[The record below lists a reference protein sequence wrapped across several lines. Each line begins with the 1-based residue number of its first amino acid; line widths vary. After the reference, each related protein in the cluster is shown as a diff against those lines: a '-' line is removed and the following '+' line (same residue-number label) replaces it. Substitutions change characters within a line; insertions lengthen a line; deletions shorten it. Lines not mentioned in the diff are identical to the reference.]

1 MNWLPRDGLIVWKVD
16 ILKVGFSCC
25 VESGFCCCC
34 CSVKVMV
41 VVVVVV
47 VEGAIWKLVREI
59 FVGLRV
65 SPENMYLPIYQ
76 WQGVGGDCSRR
87 LLGQG

>member
-1 MNWLPRDGLIVWKVD
+1 MNWLSRDGVIVWKVD
-16 ILKVGFSCC
+16 ILKVGFSC

-34 CSVKVMV
+34 CSVKVV
-41 VVVVVV
+41 VA
-47 VEGAIWKLVREI
+47 VEGAVWKLVRVI

-76 WQGVGGDCSRR
+76 WQGGGGDCSRG

>member
-25 VESGFCCCC
+25 AESGFCCCC
-34 CSVKVMV
+34 CSVKVV
-41 VVVVVV
+41 ILVVV
-47 VEGAIWKLVREI
+47 VEVEGAVWKLI
-59 FVGLRV
+59 

-76 WQGVGGDCSRR
+76 WQGGGGDCSRG